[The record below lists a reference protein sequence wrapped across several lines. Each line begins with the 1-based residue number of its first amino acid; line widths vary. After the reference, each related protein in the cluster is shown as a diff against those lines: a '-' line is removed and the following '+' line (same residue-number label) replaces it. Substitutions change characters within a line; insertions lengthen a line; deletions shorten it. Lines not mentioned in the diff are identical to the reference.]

1 MEPTRPSRLLYMPW
15 KVVSAVPVTPG
26 GLALVGGVLP
36 GETDGQA
43 LIGIDTGVVVPH
55 CLV

>member
-26 GLALVGGVLP
+26 GLALVGGAFPERLMRRLSF
-36 GETDGQA
+36 G
-43 LIGIDTGVVVPH
+43 
-55 CLV
+55 